1 MKNLSLSNIIA
12 ATHGE
17 YHGPTD
23 ILDRVVTAVTT
34 DSRAVAADAL
44 FAAIPGEKVDGHD
57 FMTVEEGNGPV
68 NALDAALRKVLLPIY
83 PQLENVRLVDY
94 KVRILTP
101 GDGTRAVTRVL
112 IESAAGS
119 EHWSTVGVSTNII
132 DASYRALHDSIVYRL
147 YHDGARVPASV

>member
-23 ILDRVVTAVTT
+23 ILDREITAVTT

-57 FMTVEEGNGPV
+57 FIQKAADAG
-68 NALDAALRKVLLPIY
+68 ALAALA
-83 PQLENVRLVDY
+83 Q
-94 KVRILTP
+94 
-101 GDGTRAVTRVL
+101 
-112 IESAAGS
+112 
-119 EHWSTVGVSTNII
+119 
-132 DASYRALHDSIVYRL
+132 
-147 YHDGARVPASV
+147 RVPAGG